1 MKPRHLLE
9 RVCQIPLF
17 SSCWLKQ
24 LPSSWPLQKPRRTLF
39 MAKTGEAWR
48 RVPEFS
54 SALRALSWEESS
66 AFWGGRPWLC
76 LEGVLQERRSHVRRR
91 GSSLFCLWKQEVSPL
106 VLLVLNLQMLCLRG
120 IHFYRK
126 LLPSLS
132 RTSSPRR
139 DKTKIH
145 MMVKDTWAFY
155 ISRIYKTFLN
165 KFLSHQGWSPF
176 AWSSCC
182 QQIITHTST
191 KDSRLAATLHKRIQ
205 TRISGVSVS

>member
-1 MKPRHLLE
+1 M
-9 RVCQIPLF
+9 
-17 SSCWLKQ
+17 
-24 LPSSWPLQKPRRTLF
+24 
-39 MAKTGEAWR
+39 
-48 RVPEFS
+48 
-54 SALRALSWEESS
+54 
-66 AFWGGRPWLC
+66 
-76 LEGVLQERRSHVRRR
+76 RRR
-91 GSSLFCLWKQEVSPL
+91 GTLCSVCESRKSLPWSSWCL
-106 VLLVLNLQMLCLRG
+106 LNLQMLCLRG
-120 IHFYRK
+120 ILHFYGK

-139 DKTKIH
+139 DKTKIY